1 MSTTP
6 RSSTNSIYLPGEY
19 LHIGSGSSTGTQHG
33 EDGAVHI
40 SAPEDVAIWFENPT
54 KHAAGA
60 DFASGTTVDF
70 TGATVTGFS
79 SVSSP
84 GSIAANA
91 VASNNGYD
99 NLDTELDTIT
109 TELATTKARTENLAT
124 GRVMQS
130 SNAGVLVPSSVS
142 LANVVQATATN
153 HWSASQFFNA
163 SAYFSGADIL
173 LDNTR
178 SITTMTVSGNTWV
191 TGSEQEY
198 CALKGCL
205 FATGTQTVSGTKTF
219 TQAVTV
225 GDLSSSYTFIGN
237 NGAIAV
243 QNSSGPVIQFN
254 YPTLGLELKGNTS
267 TNDLDVIGG
276 GLNLPTGESLQ
287 VNGTEYCASKG
298 CLFATGTQTVT
309 GTKTFTQEVTVGDL
323 SSSYAFIGNS
333 GAIALQNSSGPAIQ
347 FNYTTLGLELK
358 GNTTT
363 NDLDV
368 HGGGLNIPSG
378 KAYQVG
384 GAQITTGA
392 LNDEPNIG
400 NTTRSNTFQF
410 SQTFSGGI
418 LCNGQLNIGNG
429 GGDFAIAEETGGVS
443 PVLNFYMA
451 NSVDGISFRRNEILG
466 ASSALFTVTPT
477 TIIASN
483 LAEFHWQ
490 RTCTTAGQTLPD
502 GTVVGFSS
510 LNSNTVVNRSHLE
523 GYLGS
528 MEVASSTKSNISEF
542 GVGTGFAG
550 AGSLTTTHLNPIV
563 VHASTHPNPADSSIT
578 GGANSLTVNAP
589 ASFNDDVT
597 MGATS
602 DIVRGGV
609 DYLDKVKEL
618 HTDWRTTVTL
628 TSASAN
634 GAVKLFDTDD
644 SLARYEFGASTGTT
658 DALNGTELSS
668 GCFQLMLSF
677 QGYDASNVAS
687 AFLFGDVST
696 IHSSLKVVA
705 FGVPGYNLVGTN
717 DTVAPN
723 SVDFPVSQQYHL
735 SHRFPPTVRWQAVSG
750 AAEIQLVWGSDMP
763 TVSTGSVQV
772 SCKLV
777 KMASW

>member
-1 MSTTP
+1 MPSRRTT
-6 RSSTNSIYLPGEY
+6 
-19 LHIGSGSSTGTQHG
+19 
-33 EDGAVHI
+33 A
-40 SAPEDVAIWFENPT
+40 
-54 KHAAGA
+54 
-60 DFASGTTVDF
+60 TT
-70 TGATVTGFS
+70 TS
-79 SVSSP
+79 
-84 GSIAANA
+84 
-91 VASNNGYD
+91 
-99 NLDTELDTIT
+99 DTELDTIT

-254 YPTLGLELKGNTS
+254 YP
-267 TNDLDVIGG
+267 
-276 GLNLPTGESLQ
+276 
-287 VNGTEYCASKG
+287 
-298 CLFATGTQTVT
+298 
-309 GTKTFTQEVTVGDL
+309 
-323 SSSYAFIGNS
+323 
-333 GAIALQNSSGPAIQ
+333 
-347 FNYTTLGLELK
+347 TLGLELK

-528 MEVASSTKSNISEF
+528 IEVVSSTKSNISEF

>member
-528 MEVASSTKSNISEF
+528 MEVASSTKSNINEF